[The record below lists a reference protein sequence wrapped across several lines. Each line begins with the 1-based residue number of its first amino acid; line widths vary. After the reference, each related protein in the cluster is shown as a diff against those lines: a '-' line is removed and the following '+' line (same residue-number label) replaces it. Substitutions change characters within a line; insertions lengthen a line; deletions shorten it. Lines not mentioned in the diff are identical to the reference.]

1 MRIGRASLRQRIA
14 MLLGALV
21 AVAFAATLVRS
32 GAEAIQAN
40 TDVNRLRDEN
50 AALQARADALAA
62 ERILLDD
69 PAFLALVARG
79 YSLGSPVERPFVLA
93 GEPPALPLDAPGS
106 ASRRVTTGVVPPTP
120 LERWLRLLFG
130 S

>member
-1 MRIGRASLRQRIA
+1 

-79 YSLGSPVERPFVLA
+79 YSLASPVERPFVLA

-106 ASRRVTTGVVPPTP
+106 EIGRAHV
-120 LERWLRLLFG
+120 
-130 S
+130 